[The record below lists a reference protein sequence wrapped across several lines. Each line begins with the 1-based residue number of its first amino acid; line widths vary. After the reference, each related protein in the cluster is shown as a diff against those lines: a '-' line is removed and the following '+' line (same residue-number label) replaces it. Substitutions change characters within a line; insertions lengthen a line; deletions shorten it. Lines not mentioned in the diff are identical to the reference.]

1 MKTKLG
7 LSVALMTVLL
17 YCSGIFG
24 GLTVLVL
31 VAGYVL
37 LAEENT
43 ALRQTAVKIL
53 TLVLVFTLAAQLL
66 NLIPSI
72 VGLIPQLLSI
82 FDVYVS
88 IRVLDNIFA
97 FLINVLY
104 LAQDILL
111 LVMGAFA
118 LLGKNLPIKP
128 LDDFV
133 EKHIQ

>member
-7 LSVALMTVLL
+7 ISVAMTTLLL

-43 ALRQTAVKIL
+43 ALRQTAVKVL
-53 TLVLVFTLAAQLL
+53 TLVFAFTLAAQVLSL
-66 NLIPSI
+66 VPSI
-72 VGLIPQLLSI
+72 VGLLPQLFSI
-82 FDVYVS
+82 FDVYIS
-88 IRVLDNIFA
+88 INVLDSVFA
-97 FLINVLY
+97 LLINILY

-111 LVMGAFA
+111 LVMGVFA
-118 LLGKNLPIKP
+118 LLGKELPIKP

-133 EKHIQ
+133 AKHIQ

>member
-31 VAGYVL
+31 VAGYIL

-43 ALRQTAVKIL
+43 ALRQTAAKVL
-53 TLVLVFTLAAQLL
+53 TLVFAVTLAAQVL
-66 NLIPSI
+66 NLVPEVLNVIPH
-72 VGLIPQLLSI
+72 LLSI
-82 FDVYVS
+82 FGVYFS
-88 IRVLDNIFA
+88 IPYVQNIFA
-97 FLINVLY
+97 FLSNLLY

-133 EKHIQ
+133 GKHIQ